1 MIVLRYAAVLLGTFH
16 SVHAWGALGHATVA
30 YIAQH
35 YVRPNTMCWAHNI
48 LKDYSTD
55 YLAANASW
63 PDDFDHSPAGKWSG
77 LFHFIDAHD
86 CPPTVCKDKP
96 TGCEVDYDR
105 DCKSKGCVIS
115 AIMNYTQRVNNQK
128 LDDEQ
133 VREALLFLV
142 HFLGDITQPL
152 HNEDIAR
159 GGNDIHVKFKGKPVN
174 LHSTW
179 DTFIPEAMNGGHRPL
194 LPSAQVW
201 AQTLIDAIDKTD
213 GIYHLLSAGW
223 IKGDDISKVKDSA
236 LRWSGEANALV
247 CTVVMPNGPD
257 VLRVGDLYPVYFN
270 SAKDTVSLQIARAG
284 YRLANWLN
292 MLAPSYCKEGDSIYA
307 DAPSSQKPMS
317 FDEEEL

>member
-1 MIVLRYAAVLLGTFH
+1 MYFQTQRAGLYKPRKGAVRYMLTFC
-16 SVHAWGALGHATVA
+16 
-30 YIAQH
+30 
-35 YVRPNTMCWAHNI
+35 RAHNI

-55 YLAANASW
+55 YLAINASW
-63 PDDFDHSPAGKWSG
+63 PDDFDHHSGKWSG
-77 LFHFIDAHD
+77 VFHFIDAHD

-96 TGCEVDYDR
+96 TNCTVDYDR
-105 DCKSKGCVIS
+105 DCKSEGCVIS
-115 AIMNYTQRVNNQK
+115 AIVNYTQRVNNPK
-128 LDDEQ
+128 LDNEQ
-133 VREALLFLV
+133 IREALLFLV

-152 HNEDIAR
+152 HNEDIAK
-159 GGNDIHVKFKGKPVN
+159 GGNDIHVNFNGKPVN

-179 DTFIPEAMNGGHRPL
+179 DTFIPEAMSGGHQPL

-201 AQTLIDAIDKTD
+201 AQTIIDAIDNTD

-223 IKGDDISKVKDSA
+223 IKGDNISNVKDSA

-257 VLRVGDLYPVYFN
+257 LLKVGDLYPVYFN
-270 SAKDTVSLQIARAG
+270 TVKDTINLQIARAG

-292 MLAPSYCKEGDSIYA
+292 MLAPSYCNEGEPIYA
-307 DAPSSQKPMS
+307 DAPFSQKPMS